1 MKTELF
7 EQIKKNSP
15 NLFEGDPGFPLAYI
29 ECDDGWFDII
39 DAALMTIHGHI
50 TSRNNQIQSNIE
62 YAKDHDINDP
72 AYPEWRKDI
81 ELLEYPQVQQIK
93 EKFGGLRIYLSNE
106 DDYIFGIINMAE
118 AMAARTCEVCG
129 AKGHLRGGS
138 WLKTLCD
145 EHHEEREEHRTKR
158 LMKEKQIDMEDVWN
172 QAIK

>member
-1 MKTELF
+1 MKTELNN
-7 EQIKKNSP
+7 QIMKNSSK
-15 NLFEGDPGFPLAYI
+15 LFDGTSGYSSYV

-106 DDYIFGIINMAE
+106 DDYIHGIINMAE
-118 AMAARTCEVCG
+118 AIAVRTCEVCG
-129 AKGHLRGGS
+129 DYGKL
-138 WLKTLCD
+138 
-145 EHHEEREEHRTKR
+145 
-158 LMKEKQIDMEDVWN
+158 QIGRAHV
-172 QAIK
+172 